1 MSYIKPR
8 KKEKGETK
16 DGSLCRRLEEYIEY
30 AHARNAFADVVF
42 YEELLKR
49 IESNNNF
56 RASPHYRE
64 RIICGHARRQG
75 KTASIQGL

>member
-49 IESNNNF
+49 IESNNNHWN
-56 RASPHYRE
+56 SN
-64 RIICGHARRQG
+64 
-75 KTASIQGL
+75 GLRNR